1 MSLRR
6 YQQMRDFGRTPEPRG
21 EAPAG
26 EGAGRFVIQKHAATR
41 LHYDFRL
48 ELDGVLKSWAVPK
61 GPSLNPR
68 DRRLAVHVEDHPVEY
83 GSFEGII
90 PKGEYGGG
98 TVVLW
103 DRGRW
108 YPEGDAHK
116 GLKKGHLRFRL
127 AGEKLN
133 GGFSLVRMHDDDNWL
148 LIKSEDDEASS
159 DGEALVRERPESVAS
174 GRTLDDVAA
183 EPDRVWRSKRKG
195 GSSRARGGPRKLEKR
210 ASPPRYGHSPQP
222 EQISPELATLVDEVP
237 TGENWLHEIKYDGY
251 RLIARIDRGAV
262 ELRTRKHE
270 DWSARFP
277 WLVDALR
284 AQVPVEAALID
295 GELVHLGAD
304 GVTRF
309 GALQKALAEGNH
321 GSLVYYAFDLLH
333 LQGVDLRGVPLV
345 QRKQGLAQLFAKLPA
360 KGRIRLSEHIVGDG
374 GRLMSRACKLGL
386 EGVISKRA
394 DSQYRS
400 GRHGDWLKIKCS
412 RRQEVV
418 IGGFTEARSGPRRLG
433 ALLVGVYDEDG
444 KFLYSGKVGTGFDHD
459 SAADLRA
466 RLDALAVGRSQFLKT
481 PPGFARSKFVEPE
494 LVADVEF
501 TEWTA
506 DGRLRHPVFVGL
518 REDKRARDVR
528 REYPDAVDAAETPA
542 AGKKT
547 ASKRSASKKSVNKKS
562 ASKQASSKKS
572 ASKRSASKK
581 SASRKATSEKA
592 TSKKAASKRSP
603 GKKATSKKS
612 ASKKST
618 SKKAASKKSASK
630 KAASKKSASKKAA
643 SRKSTSK
650 KAASGSS
657 ATKRSASERAAGSE
671 QGTSKR
677 VAARE
682 RGAVEVLGVTLTHP
696 DRVVYPDDG
705 FTKRDIAEYY
715 ESVAGWI
722 LPWVESRGLSVVRCP
737 DGVSTDPRK
746 CFFQKHIHHALP
758 PGLLTAP
765 LDADHEP
772 FIYLKEPQGLVA
784 LTQVGVLELHVWG
797 STIDH
802 PDDPDRM
809 IFDLDPGPDVP
820 WDRVK
825 ETAAALRTRLED
837 LDLVSFLKTTGGK
850 GLHVVVPLTRGRQTW
865 ETVKSFSQGIAREFA
880 AAAPKLFTA
889 TASKAGR
896 TGRIYIDYLRN
907 SRGATAVAPYST
919 RARPGAPVSVPLR
932 WDELAALETSDKYTV
947 RTLARRLAS
956 LKVDPWRELP
966 RVRQSLR
973 SSTLREV
980 LGRAA

>member
-1 MSLRR
+1 VTLRR
-6 YQQMRDFGRTPEPRG
+6 YQQMRDFDRTPEPRG

-108 YPEGDAHK
+108 YPEGDAHR

-127 AGEKLN
+127 AGEKLH
-133 GGFSLVRMHDDDNWL
+133 GGFSLVRMHDGDNWL
-148 LIKSEDDEASS
+148 LIKSEDDEASG

-174 GRTLDDVAA
+174 GRTLADIAG

-195 GSSRARGGPRKLEKR
+195 GSSWARGVLRRR
-210 ASPPRYGHSPQP
+210 AAKSAEPPRYGHSPQP
-222 EQISPELATLVDEVP
+222 EQVSPELATLVDEVP
-237 TGENWLHEIKYDGY
+237 PGEGWLHEIKYDGY
-251 RLIARIDRGAV
+251 RLIARIDRGTV

-270 DWSARFP
+270 DWSARLP

-309 GALQKALAEGNH
+309 GALQKALAEGHH

-333 LQGVDLRGVPLV
+333 LQGVDLRDVPLV
-345 QRKQGLAQLFAKLPA
+345 QRKEGLAQLLAELPA

-374 GRLMSRACKLGL
+374 GRLISRACKLGL

-394 DSQYRS
+394 DSPYRA
-400 GRHGDWLKIKCS
+400 GRHRDWLKIKCS

-433 ALLVGVYDEDG
+433 ALLVGVYDEEG
-444 KFLYSGKVGTGFDHD
+444 NFVYSGRVGTGFDHD
-459 SAADLRA
+459 AAADMRA
-466 RLDALAVGRSQFLKT
+466 RLDELAVARSQFLKT
-481 PPGFARSKFVEPE
+481 PPGFSRSKFVRPE
-494 LVADVEF
+494 LVGEVEF
-501 TEWTA
+501 SEWTT
-506 DGRLRHPVFVGL
+506 DGRMRHPVFVGL
-518 REDKRARDVR
+518 REDRQARDVR
-528 REYPDAVDAAETPA
+528 RERPEAVDEAVKP
-542 AGKKT
+542 GKQAT
-547 ASKRSASKKSVNKKS
+547 ASKEVAVREQVTAS
-562 ASKQASSKKS
+562 
-572 ASKRSASKK
+572 
-581 SASRKATSEKA
+581 EEA
-592 TSKKAASKRSP
+592 TSKKATARRAGSKQTASKRTASKKA
-603 GKKATSKKS
+603 GSEQTANKRAGSEQTASKKATARRAGSKQ
-612 ASKKST
+612 AAARRAG
-618 SKKAASKKSASK
+618 SKKAASKKASK
-630 KAASKKSASKKAA
+630 TAAASKK
-643 SRKSTSK
+643 TSK
-650 KAASGSS
+650 TAANGKTAVNG
-657 ATKRSASERAAGSE
+657 ATASERLP
-671 QGTSKR
+671 
-677 VAARE
+677 

-705 FTKRDIAEYY
+705 ITKRDIAEYY

-758 PGLLTAP
+758 PSLHTAP

-772 FIYLKEPQGLVA
+772 FLYIEDAPGLVA

-797 STIDH
+797 STIER

-809 IFDLDPGPDVP
+809 IFDLDPGPNVP
-820 WDRVK
+820 WERVK

-837 LDLVSFLKTTGGK
+837 LDLASFLKTTGGK
-850 GLHVVVPLTRGRQTW
+850 GLHIVVPLTRGRQTW
-865 ETVKSFSQGIAREFA
+865 DTVKSFSQGIAREFA
-880 AAAPKLFTA
+880 EAAPKLFTA

-919 RARPGAPVSVPLR
+919 RARPGAPVAVPLR
-932 WDELAALETSDKYTV
+932 WDELAGLETPQRYTV
-947 RTLARRLAS
+947 RTLARRLAA
-956 LKVDPWRELP
+956 LKADPWRELT

-973 SSTLREV
+973 LTTLREV

>member
-1 MSLRR
+1 MTLRR

-26 EGAGRFVIQKHAATR
+26 KGAGRFVIQKHAATR

-116 GLKKGHLRFRL
+116 GFKKGHLRFRL
-127 AGEKLN
+127 DGEKLQ
-133 GGFSLVRMHDDDNWL
+133 GGFSLVRMHDGDNWL

-159 DGEALVRERPESVAS
+159 DGETRIRERPESVAS
-174 GRTLDDVAA
+174 GRTLDDIAA

-195 GSSRARGGPRKLEKR
+195 GSSRARGALRKKAVKSAE
-210 ASPPRYGHSPQP
+210 PPRYGHSPQP
-222 EQISPELATLVDEVP
+222 EQVSPELATLVDEVP
-237 TGENWLHEIKYDGY
+237 PGENWLHEIKYDGY

-309 GALQKALAEGNH
+309 GALQKALAEGHH

-345 QRKQGLAQLFAKLPA
+345 QRKQGLAQLLAELPA

-374 GRLMSRACKLGL
+374 GRLISRACKLGL

-394 DSQYRS
+394 DSQYRA
-400 GRHGDWLKIKCS
+400 GRHRDWLKIKCS

-433 ALLVGVYDEDG
+433 ALLVGVYDEEG
-444 KFLYSGKVGTGFDHD
+444 QFVYSGKVGTGFDHAA
-459 SAADLRA
+459 AADLRA
-466 RLDALAVGRSQFLKT
+466 RLDELAVVCSQFLET
-481 PPGFARSKFVEPE
+481 PPGFSRSKFVRPE
-494 LVADVEF
+494 LVAEVGF

-528 REYPDAVDAAETPA
+528 RERPEAVEEIAKPD
-542 AGKKT
+542 KRT
-547 ASKRSASKKSVNKKS
+547 A
-562 ASKQASSKKS
+562 ASKQA
-572 ASKRSASKK
+572 
-581 SASRKATSEKA
+581 A
-592 TSKKAASKRSP
+592 TSKKTMRKRT
-603 GKKATSKKS
+603 TSKKV
-612 ASKKST
+612 AT
-618 SKKAASKKSASK
+618 SKKAASKKSTSK
-630 KAASKKSASKKAA
+630 KV
-643 SRKSTSK
+643 TSK
-650 KAASGSS
+650 KAATTRK
-657 ATKRSASERAAGSE
+657 ATSKKAATSRKATSKKAAVSRRAAASEE
-671 QGTSKR
+671 
-677 VAARE
+677 VARE
-682 RGAVEVLGVTLTHP
+682 QAARGAVQVLGVTLTHP
-696 DRVVYPDDG
+696 DRVVYPEDG
-705 FTKRDIAEYY
+705 LTKRDIAEYY
-715 ESVAGWI
+715 ESVAEWI

-758 PGLLTAP
+758 PGLHTAP
-765 LDADHEP
+765 LDPDHEP
-772 FIYLKEPQGLVA
+772 FLYIKDARGLVA
-784 LTQVGVLELHVWG
+784 LTQVGVLELHAWG
-797 STIDH
+797 SPIGH
-802 PDDPDRM
+802 PGDPDRM
-809 IFDLDPGPDVP
+809 IFDLDPGPNVP
-820 WDRVK
+820 WERVK

-865 ETVKSFSQGIAREFA
+865 EIVKTFSQAIAREFA
-880 AAAPKLFTA
+880 EAAPKLFTA

-919 RARPGAPVSVPLR
+919 RARPGAPVAVPLR
-932 WDELAALETSDKYTV
+932 WDELAALETPQKYTV

-956 LKVDPWRELP
+956 LRADPWRELT

-973 SSTLREV
+973 TTTLREV